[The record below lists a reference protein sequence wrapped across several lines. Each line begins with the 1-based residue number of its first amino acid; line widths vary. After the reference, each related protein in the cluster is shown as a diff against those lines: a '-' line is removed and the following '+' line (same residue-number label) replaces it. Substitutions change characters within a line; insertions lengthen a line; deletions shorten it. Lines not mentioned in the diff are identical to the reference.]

1 MDDLAWMVRE
11 SAAAWLRGHGDAR
24 FPGYEAFYRDA
35 WRAGTDNF
43 DLEKLNEDYAKW
55 VSERPSRLAIG
66 LNRPI
71 VGQALIGV
79 LAAWIGAHTVPIA
92 AGMAPKATAGL
103 LVATFVALR
112 IFHRKRRRRG

>member
-35 WRAGTDNF
+35 WRAGTDSF
-43 DLEKLNEDYAKW
+43 DLEKLNEDYANC

-66 LNRPI
+66 LNRPV
-71 VGQALIGV
+71 VGQALIAV
-79 LAAWIGAHTVPIA
+79 LAAWIGAHTVSIA

-112 IFHRKRRRRG
+112 VFHRKRRRRG